1 MTQHTSGALAPSRS
15 ADPKRAGQPTAWR
28 TTWLLLGFMLINFA
42 DKTVLGLSATPLMKD
57 MHITHARY
65 GVASASFFALFS
77 ISALGVSFL
86 TKRVSSTALLLVMA
100 LLWSAAQLPLLASNA
115 GFALLIGTRVL
126 LGAAEGPAFPVAT
139 HTLFSW
145 FPDRERSLPMAVL
158 TLGAAAGVAV
168 SAPVLTAVIDSF
180 GWHWAFGLIGL
191 LGLVWAGFWAKLGG
205 EGPEQLRPAPGAT
218 ATATACAGAG
228 ADTTESPEVPLRRI
242 LLTGTWISAALGAFA
257 VYWQLSSA
265 LTWSADY
272 FEKGLGVST
281 QKTGLLVMGTGLTSA
296 VVLLGYGFLAQR
308 LRRRGTGLNRIA
320 LLCGGAMVVSGL
332 SVAGFAATSSL
343 PLKIVLMLGPMTL
356 SNVVLVMAQ
365 ASCAQIAPAKQR
377 GVVLGALAFVY
388 SLAGVLSP
396 LVVGRLTTDV
406 TDLAAGYRNGYLLTA
421 GLVTM
426 AGLVVLALL
435 RPERD
440 AAGLGTAPGPAVV
453 PPALVR

>member
-218 ATATACAGAG
+218 ATATACA
-228 ADTTESPEVPLRRI
+228 DTESPEVPLRRI

-365 ASCAQIAPAKQR
+365 AACAQISPARQR
-377 GVVLGALAFVY
+377 GVVLGSLAFVY

-396 LVVGRLTTDV
+396 LVVGRLTTGV
-406 TDLAAGYRNGYLLTA
+406 ANLADGYRSGYRLSAALVVTA
-421 GLVTM
+421 GLV
-426 AGLVVLALL
+426 ALAAL

-440 AAGLGTAPGPAVV
+440 AARLGVAVDPDATAAGV
-453 PPALVR
+453 PH